1 MKTSADINL
10 VLLAFISRKV
20 NDSDTPSKLD
30 IFWLKQI
37 KKMKEYGN
45 DVFCYQP
52 EASTSM
58 I

>member
-1 MKTSADINL
+1 MNASAYINL
-10 VLLAFISRKV
+10 VLVAFIVRKV

-45 DVFCYQP
+45 DVFSYQP